1 MRYRHMIK
9 GGEIRTKLVV
19 PGEGRRVAGK
29 KNDFV
34 VRGLSV
40 LGECEPT
47 YFDEENTNT
56 EDSVNRKTRRGKP
69 KE

>member
-1 MRYRHMIK
+1 MNVVPAHDK
-9 GGEIRTKLVV
+9 GGNKNET
-19 PGEGRRVAGK
+19 GCVAGK
-29 KNDFV
+29 NNDFV

-47 YFDEENTNT
+47 YFDEEITNT

-69 KE
+69 KK